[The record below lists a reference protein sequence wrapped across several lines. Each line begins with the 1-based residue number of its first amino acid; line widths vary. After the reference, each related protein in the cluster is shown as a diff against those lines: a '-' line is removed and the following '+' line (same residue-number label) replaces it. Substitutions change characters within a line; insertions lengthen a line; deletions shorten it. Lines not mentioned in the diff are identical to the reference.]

1 MPRLTHT
8 FQIVIAIFV
17 LLLSGC
23 VTSNPRHK
31 NVQRIINTH
40 QKGFEDAIL
49 ASPESEAF
57 VQDTLETIGTLEGE
71 LIRRE

>member
-1 MPRLTHT
+1 MRRSVVMIKMTLLM
-8 FQIVIAIFV
+8 

-23 VTSNPRHK
+23 ETSNPRHK

-57 VQDTLETIGTLEGE
+57 VQDALETIGTLEGE